1 MKKYIVA
8 LLVLVL
14 TLALV
19 APVAAAGNGPGNGG
33 GGNGN
38 GSGQQGPRGTFAIT
52 GTIAAIGPNTITIQV
67 YRGNTLVQPYLGT
80 PVTVTVTA
88 GTRYL
93 FKSSTAATAATIT
106 FADLRVGNPVS
117 VNGTVANNV
126 WTASRITVGATLSC
140 LP

>member
-1 MKKYIVA
+1 MKKYLVA
-8 LLVLVL
+8 LLVVVL
-14 TLALV
+14 ALALV
-19 APVAAAGNGPGNGG
+19 APVAAAGKGPGGG
-33 GGNGN
+33 TGSGT

-52 GTIAAIGPNTITIQV
+52 GTITAIGPNTVTIQV

-80 PVTVTVTA
+80 PVSVTVTA
-88 GTRYL
+88 STRYL
-93 FKSSTAATAATIT
+93 FKSSTSATATTIT

-126 WTASRITVGATLSC
+126 WTASRVTVGASLSC

>member
-19 APVAAAGNGPGNGG
+19 APAAAAGNGPGSGG
-33 GGNGN
+33 S

-52 GTIAAIGPNTITIQV
+52 GTIAAIGPNTVTIQV

-93 FKSSTAATAATIT
+93 FKSSTAATATTIT

>member
-1 MKKYIVA
+1 MKKFSVI

-14 TLALV
+14 ALALV
-19 APVAAAGNGPGNGG
+19 APAAAAGNGPGSGG
-33 GGNGN
+33 SGNGN
-38 GSGQQGPRGTFAIT
+38 GQQGPRGTFAIT
-52 GTIAAIGPNTITIQV
+52 GTITAIGPNTVTVQV

-93 FKSSTAATAATIT
+93 FKSSSAATATAIT

-117 VNGTVANNV
+117 VNGTLANNV
-126 WTASRITVGATLSC
+126 WTASRITVGASLSC